1 MTAITASTPCTESG
15 RGRYHRVTTQA
26 DGIAPGAGMETAS
39 AYTSTAARRRRTSG
53 YRAFV
58 AMIALVFAAIAAV
71 PAGYALEEDDCA
83 DIPAFCRW
91 DVRRAEEAYREG
103 LRLADTEE
111 AKDEAR
117 RVRVASLA
125 FIVDTTFESVL
136 AWLSTR
142 EDLARALE
150 DDQAMWLRGMTA
162 LPDENQD
169 DLDRIAATLK
179 NRLRVFGTITGDNF
193 CPDPGGC

>member
-1 MTAITASTPCTESG
+1 MKHAVNLMRASG
-15 RGRYHRVTTQA
+15 L
-26 DGIAPGAGMETAS
+26 
-39 AYTSTAARRRRTSG
+39 
-53 YRAFV
+53 RACV
-58 AMIALVFAAIAAV
+58 AVIALIFATFGAV
-71 PAGYALEEDDCA
+71 PNGYAVEEDDCA

-125 FIVDTTFESVL
+125 FIVETTFESVL
-136 AWLSTR
+136 AWLSNR

-169 DLDRIAATLK
+169 DLDRIANTLK

>member
-1 MTAITASTPCTESG
+1 MT
-15 RGRYHRVTTQA
+15 VN
-26 DGIAPGAGMETAS
+26 AS
-39 AYTSTAARRRRTSG
+39 AGTPGIRVLVATLVLLLAATG
-53 YRAFV
+53 ARA
-58 AMIALVFAAIAAV
+58 I
-71 PAGYALEEDDCA
+71 EDDCA

-103 LRLADTEE
+103 LRLADSEE
-111 AKDEAR
+111 ARDEAR
-117 RVRVASLA
+117 RVRVAALA
-125 FIVDTTFESVL
+125 FIVETTFESVL
-136 AWLSTR
+136 AWLSNR

-162 LPDENQD
+162 LPAESEE
-169 DLDRIAATLK
+169 DLDRIAGTLK